1 MCLSCSKSL
10 KKRKMKSNIMHYHQL
25 LWSLDLSL
33 WRNMYVNE
41 REASEEGVDYAMA
54 KVLLM
59 VTRLNWE
66 KLWVSQSIGEPGTQL
81 MSQIVNHPLWYVI
94 EKIWWYCSSIN
105 QEFQFSIRVMNVILL
120 KVIITRLDYKEY
132 IMREYGNKKKH
143 NIG

>member
-1 MCLSCSKSL
+1 
-10 KKRKMKSNIMHYHQL
+10 
-25 LWSLDLSL
+25 
-33 WRNMYVNE
+33 MYVNE

-94 EKIWWYCSSIN
+94 EKIW
-105 QEFQFSIRVMNVILL
+105 
-120 KVIITRLDYKEY
+120 
-132 IMREYGNKKKH
+132 
-143 NIG
+143 